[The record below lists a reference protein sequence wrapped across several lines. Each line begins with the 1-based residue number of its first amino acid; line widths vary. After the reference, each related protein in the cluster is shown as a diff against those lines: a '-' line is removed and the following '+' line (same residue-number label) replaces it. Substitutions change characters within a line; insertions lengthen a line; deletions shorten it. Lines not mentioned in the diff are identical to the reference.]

1 MFRKKECRV
10 KCSVH
15 LTFNGQCEAAFRF
28 YERCFGGTIVTM
40 LSYGN
45 SPMAEHVPLEWRE
58 KIVHATLTIG
68 ESVLAGADFVTK
80 EFEPAKGFFVLID
93 IDDPLEAERI
103 FRQLS
108 ENGAVQMPLQET
120 FWASRFGVL
129 VDRFGTPWEI
139 NCGRATP
146 NAST

>member
-1 MFRKKECRV
+1 M

-28 YERCFGGTIVTM
+28 YAHCFGGTIVTM
-40 LSYGN
+40 LSYGD
-45 SPMAEHVPLEWRE
+45 SPMAEQVPLEWRN
-58 KIVHATLTIG
+58 KIVHATLNIG
-68 ESVLAGADFVTK
+68 ESVLAGADFLSK
-80 EFEPAKGFFVLID
+80 DFEPAKGFFVLID
-93 IDDPLEAERI
+93 IDDPSEAERV
-103 FRQLS
+103 FRQLA
-108 ENGAVQMPLQET
+108 ENGSVQMPIQET

-129 VDRFGTPWEI
+129 ADQFGIPWEI